1 MLRIYETFL
10 SLQGESSHAGKVCFF
25 IRLAGCNLRCSYC
38 DTCKAQPADA
48 GTLRSVEELVQLAV
62 ESGADTVEVTG
73 GEPMLQEE
81 CVALLQGLLDAGK
94 TVLMETNG
102 SVPLDA
108 VPEKVCR
115 IIDWKLPSSGMD
127 SEMCR
132 ENFRNLRPHDE
143 VKFVI
148 GSREDFLA
156 AKAVAG
162 EFAIAEQTP
171 HILYSPV
178 WGAVAFA
185 DLAAWII
192 AENMPGQMQL
202 QMHKLIWGA
211 TAEGV

>member
-38 DTCKAQPADA
+38 DTCKAQPMDA
-48 GTLRSVEELVQLAV
+48 GALRSVEELVQMALD
-62 ESGADTVEVTG
+62 SGAEVVEVTG
-73 GEPMLQEE
+73 GEPMLQTE
-81 CVALLQGLLDAGK
+81 CVTLLQKLLDAGK

-108 VPEKVCR
+108 VPENVCR
-115 IIDWKLPSSGMD
+115 IIDWKLPSSGMQQ
-127 SEMCR
+127 EMCQ
-132 ENFRNLRPHDE
+132 ENFRNLRRHDE

-156 AKAVAG
+156 AKAVVE
-162 EFAIAEQTP
+162 EFSLHRMTD

-192 AENMPGQMQL
+192 AEKMPGQMQL

-211 TAEGV
+211 AAEGV